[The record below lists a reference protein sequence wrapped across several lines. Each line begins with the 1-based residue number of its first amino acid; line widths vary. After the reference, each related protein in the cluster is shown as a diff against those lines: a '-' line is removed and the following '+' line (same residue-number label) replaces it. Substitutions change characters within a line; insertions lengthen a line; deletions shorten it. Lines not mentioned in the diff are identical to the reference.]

1 MNVSDLQVRGNTDA
15 PMHQQEGRMMTFFQ
29 KLKPI
34 LVLVL
39 AILPACT
46 GSSSDPPKVD
56 LSGEYRIIIGERN
69 GTLID
74 QKELSDATI
83 TINDKTITVYDNE
96 RNETFAATYTLK
108 TKPTPWQITMVST
121 KAPEIGVIARGLIE
135 ANQNS
140 VKLIY
145 ALPNG
150 QPPTDFQ
157 AGPHQQMFDMVKI
170 DQASG

>member
-1 MNVSDLQVRGNTDA
+1 
-15 PMHQQEGRMMTFFQ
+15 MTYFH
-29 KLKPI
+29 KRWRLI

-46 GSSSDPPKVD
+46 GRSSDPPKAD

-69 GTLID
+69 GTPID

-83 TINDKTITVYDNE
+83 TIGYKTITVYDNE
-96 RNETFAATYTLK
+96 RKETFAATYTLE
-108 TKPTPWQITMVST
+108 TKQTPWQITMIST
-121 KAPEIGVIARGLIE
+121 KAPEIGVIAKGLIE

-150 QPPTDFQ
+150 QSPTDFK

>member
-1 MNVSDLQVRGNTDA
+1 
-15 PMHQQEGRMMTFFQ
+15 MTCFH
-29 KLKPI
+29 KRLRLI

-46 GSSSDPPKVD
+46 GRSSDPPKAD

-69 GTLID
+69 GTPID

-83 TINDKTITVYDNE
+83 TIDGKTITVYDNE
-96 RNETFAATYTLK
+96 RKETFAATYTLE
-108 TKPTPWQITMVST
+108 TTQTPWQITMIST
-121 KAPEIGVIARGLIE
+121 KAPEIGVIAKGLIE

-150 QPPTDFQ
+150 QPPTDFK